1 MLGMLFEILLFTTEH
16 AAPGSEGFWS
26 KFVHFWN
33 DYANYPGFEAWK
45 FLNLAVFLVVMY
57 YLLKKPLSSAFIAKR
72 EAVRADLIRAEE
84 EKQAA
89 EKRLAEAEIKLAGLE
104 AEKKAVIEK
113 AKKEAEDEKKRIA
126 DQAAQAI
133 AKMKDQAASEIER
146 RRKQI
151 HLELRRFSAEESVRL
166 AEENIKRSMNAAK
179 DAELVKASIKS
190 IGGLS

>member
-1 MLGMLFEILLFTTEH
+1 MLAFLYEILLFSAEK
-16 AAPGSEGFWS
+16 AAPGSEGVWS
-26 KFVHFWN
+26 RFVHFWN
-33 DYANYPGFEAWK
+33 EYANYPGFEAWK
-45 FLNLAVFLVVMY
+45 FLNLAVFLAVMY
-57 YLLKKPLSSAFIAKR
+57 YLLQKPLSGAFKARR
-72 EAVRADLIRAEE
+72 EAIRADLIRAEE

-89 EKRLAEAEIKLAGLE
+89 QKKLAEAEMKLAGLE

-113 AKKEAEDEKKRIA
+113 ARKEAEDEKKRIA
-126 DQAAQAI
+126 DQAGHAI
-133 AKMKDQAASEIER
+133 AKIKEQAASEIER

-151 HLELRRFSAEESVRL
+151 NLELRRFSAEESVRL